1 MLILGLV
8 KKNLIYLKPYFKCF
22 FGIGLLL
29 MFCQCSPKLTNQQ
42 PPIDAPQAFSQAG
55 DSLAPDRW
63 WTTFENQKLNQLI
76 DTALNRN
83 FNLKI
88 AWERIKAANAQRKAQ
103 SSFLLPSFQLGAQ
116 TAISRP
122 EPDFAGGE
130 NTQIGGSANYEVDL
144 WGRIKAATDS
154 EKFNLQ
160 ATYFDYQAAS
170 LSLSAELTQVYF
182 QYLITLK
189 QLQLAEEQLETN
201 KKIIQ
206 LIKVRFGS
214 GQIKGVDI
222 LRQRQILENTK
233 DLQLIYQT
241 NKTILQNQIAVLS
254 GQPPQ
259 NFVLSDSLSVPDLPS
274 QPKSGL
280 PLDLVRRRPDIQ
292 ASYNRLLSADR
303 DMAAAVSNKFPRL
316 SFNLSSQARS
326 NNYSQLFSDWAYT
339 LGANI
344 VAPLLYWGRLRA
356 EVDRTEAVKN
366 QQLYNYGQVV
376 LTAFQEVENAF
387 IREENQLKRLSILKN
402 RLEMAEKTNK
412 QLRIEFIN
420 GMTDYIDVLLA
431 FNEQQQ
437 LERDLLTAQQNLLT
451 NRVDLYRALAGSFS
465 TDRETETELPIS
477 PINPSDE

>member
-1 MLILGLV
+1 MTHKFYIISLLG
-8 KKNLIYLKPYFKCF
+8 I
-22 FGIGLLL
+22 LLL
-29 MFCQCSPKLTNQQ
+29 IVSSQCSPKLQSKK
-42 PPIDAPQAFSQAG
+42 PPIDPPQKFTTKG
-55 DSLAPDRW
+55 EVEIPEKW
-63 WTTFENQKLNQLI
+63 WETFEDERLNRLI

-88 AWERIKAANAQRKAQ
+88 AWERIKAANSQRRAQA
-103 SSFLLPSFQLGAQ
+103 SFLLPSIDVGAQ
-116 TAISRP
+116 TAVSRP

-130 NTQIGGSANYEVDL
+130 NTQLGVSTSYEVDL
-144 WGRIKAATDS
+144 WGRIKAATDA

-189 QLQLAEEQLETN
+189 QLQLANDQLATN

-206 LIKVRFGS
+206 LIKVRFGN

-222 LRQRQILENTK
+222 LRQKQSLENTRNLK
-233 DLQLIYQT
+233 LIYQT
-241 NKTILQNQIAVLS
+241 NKNVLKNQIAVLV

-259 NFVLSDSLSVPDLPS
+259 NFDLQDTLSLPELPD
-274 QPKSGL
+274 QPESGL
-280 PLDLVRRRPDIQ
+280 PLELVTRRPDIK

-303 DMAAAVSNKFPRL
+303 EMATAIRNKFPRL

-326 NNYSQLFSDWAYT
+326 NNYSELFSNLAYT

-344 VAPLLYWGRLRA
+344 VAPLLSWGRLRA

-366 QQLYNYGQVV
+366 QQLYNYGQSV
-376 LTAFQEVENAF
+376 LTAFQEVENAY
-387 IREENQLKRLSILKN
+387 IKEENQRKRLSILKKKSTI
-402 RLEMAEKTNK
+402 AEKTYQ

-431 FNEQQQ
+431 FDQQQQ
-437 LERDLLTAQQNLLT
+437 LERDLLTAQQNLLV
-451 NRVDLYRALAGSFS
+451 NRVDLYRSIAGSFS
-465 TDRETETELPIS
+465 TQREADTELPVS
-477 PINPSDE
+477 SKNTSNE

>member
-1 MLILGLV
+1 MYRSYFILVL
-8 KKNLIYLKPYFKCF
+8 
-22 FGIGLLL
+22 GIGIIFL
-29 MFCQCSPKLTNQQ
+29 CSRCSPKLQSQ
-42 PPIDAPQAFSQAG
+42 KPPIETPESFTKTGNSDIINK
-55 DSLAPDRW
+55 W
-63 WTTFENQKLNQLI
+63 WKTFEDERLNRLI

-88 AWERIKAANAQRKAQ
+88 AWERIKAANSQRRAQA
-103 SSFLLPSFQLGAQ
+103 SFLLPSIDFGAQ

-130 NTQIGGSANYEVDL
+130 NTQLGVSTSYEVDL
-144 WGRIKAATDS
+144 WGRIKAATDA

-189 QLQLAEEQLETN
+189 QLQLANDQLATN

-206 LIKVRFGS
+206 LIKVRFGN

-222 LRQRQILENTK
+222 LRQKQSLENTRNLK
-233 DLQLIYQT
+233 LIYQT
-241 NKTILQNQIAVLS
+241 NKKVLKNQIAVLV

-259 NFVLSDSLSVPDLPS
+259 NFDLQDTLSLPELPD
-274 QPKSGL
+274 QPESGL
-280 PLDLVRRRPDIQ
+280 PLELLTRRPDIK

-303 DMAAAVSNKFPRL
+303 EMATAIRNKFPRL
-316 SFNLSSQARS
+316 SLNLSSQARS
-326 NNYSQLFSDWAYT
+326 NNYSELFSNLAYT

-344 VAPLLYWGRLRA
+344 VAPLLSWGRLRA

-366 QQLYNYGQVV
+366 QQLYNYGQSV
-376 LTAFQEVENAF
+376 LTAFQEVENAY
-387 IREENQLKRLSILKN
+387 IKEENQRKRLSILKK
-402 RLEMAEKTNK
+402 RSTMAKKTYQ
-412 QLRIEFIN
+412 QLRIEFMN

-437 LERDLLTAQQNLLT
+437 LKRDLLTAQQNLLV
-451 NRVDLYRALAGSFS
+451 NRVDLYRSIAGSFS
-465 TDRETETELPIS
+465 TQREADTELPVS
-477 PINPSDE
+477 SKNATNE

>member
-1 MLILGLV
+1 MTHKFYIISLLG
-8 KKNLIYLKPYFKCF
+8 I
-22 FGIGLLL
+22 LLL
-29 MFCQCSPKLTNQQ
+29 IVSSQCSPKLQSKK
-42 PPIDAPQAFSQAG
+42 PPIDPPQKFTTKG
-55 DSLAPDRW
+55 EVEIPEKW
-63 WTTFENQKLNQLI
+63 WETFEDERLNRLI

-88 AWERIKAANAQRKAQ
+88 AWERIKAANSQRRAQA
-103 SSFLLPSFQLGAQ
+103 SFLLPSIDFGAQ

-130 NTQIGGSANYEVDL
+130 NTQLGVSTSYEVDL
-144 WGRIKAATDS
+144 WGRIKAATDA

-189 QLQLAEEQLETN
+189 QLQLANDQLATN

-206 LIKVRFGS
+206 LIKVRFGN

-222 LRQRQILENTK
+222 LRQKQSLENTRNLK
-233 DLQLIYQT
+233 LIYQT
-241 NKTILQNQIAVLS
+241 NKKVLKNQIAVLV

-259 NFVLSDSLSVPDLPS
+259 NFDLQDTLSLPELPD
-274 QPKSGL
+274 QPESGL
-280 PLDLVRRRPDIQ
+280 PLELVTRRPDIK

-303 DMAAAVSNKFPRL
+303 EMATAIRNKFPRL
-316 SFNLSSQARS
+316 SLNLSSQARS
-326 NNYSQLFSDWAYT
+326 NNYSELFSNLAYT

-344 VAPLLYWGRLRA
+344 VAPLLSWGRLRA

-366 QQLYNYGQVV
+366 QQLYNYGQSV
-376 LTAFQEVENAF
+376 LTAFQEVENAY
-387 IREENQLKRLSILKN
+387 IKEENQRKRLSILKKKST
-402 RLEMAEKTNK
+402 MAKKTYQ
-412 QLRIEFIN
+412 QLRIEFMN

-437 LERDLLTAQQNLLT
+437 LKRDLLTAQQNLLV
-451 NRVDLYRALAGSFS
+451 NRVDLYRSIAGSFS
-465 TDRETETELPIS
+465 TQREADTELPVS
-477 PINPSDE
+477 SKNATNE